1 MVNANLNHIQ
11 FQKLDFEE
19 ISVIDTFYN
28 ADVAI
33 VDVSI
38 QDQQNSLFYRLG
50 NRESFGM
57 KQNILLF
64 NDSAADVVIPI
75 KLPTSNY
82 NIVTYR
88 LSDDKRCYVTEPSGR
103 LVNNSDDSSLQ
114 NSLSS
119 ETKMQLCCRL
129 KKLLLEVEV
138 QTK

>member
-1 MVNANLNHIQ
+1 
-11 FQKLDFEE
+11 LDFEE

-64 NDSAADVVIPI
+64 NDSAADVVIPL

-82 NIVTYR
+82 TIVTYR
-88 LSDDKRCYVTEPSGR
+88 LSDDKRCYVTEPSVSR
-103 LVNNSDDSSLQ
+103 LVTNSDDSSLQ
-114 NSLSS
+114 NQLSS

-129 KKLLLEVEV
+129 KKLLLEVEI